1 MVKLSNGSAK
11 RHRRV
16 LRDNIQGITSKAIH
30 RLCTEI
36 AGVPSLC
43 PTIYEELRSVL
54 KCFLENNLRTAI
66 TWTEHR
72 RSKTVTVDDI
82 KRGLRQLP
90 PQSCPRGYTT
100 LCPDNAQSPA
110 HWAAIRTAVCKEWKD
125 KDSGKFL
132 IDHQLIKQVFHHCT
146 DAPAPPM
153 RGGPSFGVLQMKR
166 LTAEIGQDYKTD
178 LRWGTDSVT
187 ILQQAAEAYL
197 VGLVSEGYAY
207 AIESDRCML
216 EPRDIKKVRD
226 ARAIWI
232 PPIADSRGSS
242 TVDVQQLVELS
253 THRGLVKA
261 AADDLCR
268 KTQAVS
274 STTSNLQRHE
284 AAILRATQAADK
296 ARIDLAKLTEDVNT
310 ATAELET
317 REAKLKALE
326 ASNRK

>member
-1 MVKLSNGSAK
+1 
-11 RHRRV
+11 
-16 LRDNIQGITSKAIH
+16 
-30 RLCTEI
+30 
-36 AGVPSLC
+36 
-43 PTIYEELRSVL
+43 
-54 KCFLENNLRTAI
+54 
-66 TWTEHR
+66 
-72 RSKTVTVDDI
+72 
-82 KRGLRQLP
+82 
-90 PQSCPRGYTT
+90 
-100 LCPDNAQSPA
+100 
-110 HWAAIRTAVCKEWKD
+110 
-125 KDSGKFL
+125 
-132 IDHQLIKQVFHHCT
+132 
-146 DAPAPPM
+146 
-153 RGGPSFGVLQMKR
+153 MKR

-226 ARAIWI
+226 VRAIWI

-261 AADDLCR
+261 AADDLRR